1 MYRIGQETGKTVKS
15 DTESSMQIPV
25 KPLFSVSWLESA
37 FLGLTQSEIKVIEQ
51 LKSENESSEP
61 IE

>member
-1 MYRIGQETGKTVKS
+1 
-15 DTESSMQIPV
+15 MQIPV